1 MMKAAITAFAIV
13 GSLSACVAQSESSTS
28 TAASAPDEAS
38 AMSPREAEAVAL
50 LRWLDRADPVA
61 DSKRAID
68 QERPTLLTLGGRGAS
83 LPGIAPERQSH
94 LTRKCPVRV
103 LPGATDMV
111 RGDTHLRYLQR
122 AHDYAER
129 YNRAMLAFCSP

>member
-1 MMKAAITAFAIV
+1 MMKAAIIAVAIV
-13 GSLSACVAQSESSTS
+13 GSLSACAAQSESSTN
-28 TAASAPDEAS
+28 TAANVPYEAS
-38 AMSPREAEAVAL
+38 AMSPQEAEAVAP
-50 LRWLDRADPVA
+50 LRWLDTADPVA

-68 QERPTLLTLGGRGAS
+68 QGRPTLLSLGGRGAS
-83 LPGIAPERQSH
+83 LPGMAPELRSQ

-111 RGDTHLRYLQR
+111 RGDAHLRYLQR